1 MFPQNFISSS
11 LSKTNLQSA
20 KAIKVTH
27 EQKVTGL
34 IKNNVLSMK
43 DLRIKQ
49 DMLELEIESIAKKQR
64 LQEMPSKEQTM
75 THETQKRVLAQ
86 QRSQKCA
93 NQITVGVLSQPET
106 KPKIKTI
113 KTFKKGSNGCAI
125 IIPKSLLQF

>member
-20 KAIKVTH
+20 KALRVN

-49 DMLELEIESIAKKQR
+49 DMLELEIESIAKEQR
-64 LQEMPSKEQTM
+64 LQEVPSKKQTM
-75 THETQKRVLAQ
+75 SYETQKRVLEQ

-93 NQITVGVLSQPET
+93 NQITVGVQIQPET

-113 KTFKKGSNGCAI
+113 KTFKKGGNGWSI